1 MSHKWFPGCVFSG
14 GREIRVCGQ
23 NLDVVQT
30 PRIRVTVA
38 TSASRL
44 GQGLERRRRVVPETA
59 CSPGM
64 SCGGLHVRPP
74 WASPACTRLAVTQLS
89 PEQPWG
95 AGTSG
100 GCGPLVAAP
109 PHPRHVLSA
118 VPPRLPSL
126 CPSLRSLA
134 T

>member
-1 MSHKWFPGCVFSG
+1 MSHKWFLGCVFSG

-38 TSASRL
+38 TRAS
-44 GQGLERRRRVVPETA
+44 GPGPGLERRRRVVPETA
-59 CSPGM
+59 CSPSV

-74 WASPACTRLAVTQLS
+74 MGVSHLHRACHHPA
-89 PEQPWG
+89 QPWM
-95 AGTSG
+95 AVG
-100 GCGPLVAAP
+100 GGHRWRPWPPLCWPPPRVSSVIS
-109 PHPRHVLSA
+109 PHPS
-118 VPPRLPSL
+118 SL

-134 T
+134 M

>member
-1 MSHKWFPGCVFSG
+1 MSQKWSPGCVFSG

-38 TSASRL
+38 TSASRP

-59 CSPGM
+59 CSPGV

-74 WASPACTRLAVTQLS
+74 WASPACTGLAVTQLS
-89 PEQPWG
+89 PERPWG
-95 AGTSG
+95 GGHQWSLWPPVAG
-100 GCGPLVAAP
+100 P
-109 PHPRHVLSA
+109 
-118 VPPRLPSL
+118 PPRMCSQQSLPVFP
-126 CPSLRSLA
+126 PSALV
-134 T
+134 

>member
-1 MSHKWFPGCVFSG
+1 MSHKWFLGCVFSG

-38 TSASRL
+38 MRASRL

-59 CSPGM
+59 CSPGV

-74 WASPACTRLAVTQLS
+74 WASPACTRLTITQLS
-89 PEQPWG
+89 PGRPWG

-100 GCGPLVAAP
+100 GCAHLACALSGPSP
-109 PHPRHVLSA
+109 SS
-118 VPPRLPSL
+118 LPL
-126 CPSLRSLA
+126 P
-134 T
+134 

>member
-1 MSHKWFPGCVFSG
+1 MSHKWFLGCVFSG

-38 TSASRL
+38 MRASRP

-59 CSPGM
+59 CSPGV

-74 WASPACTRLAVTQLS
+74 WASPACTGLAITQLS
-89 PEQPWG
+89 PGRPWG
-95 AGTSG
+95 VGTSG
-100 GCGPLVAAP
+100 GCGP
-109 PHPRHVLSA
+109 PRVCSQ
-118 VPPRLPSL
+118 
-126 CPSLRSLA
+126 RSLPVFPTSA
-134 T
+134 LV